1 MNELHIFNE
10 KTYEKYK
17 LIRNVDELSCPLL
30 VSSNENYLNNLNK
43 KILYIGQETNGWL
56 NDYENK
62 EYSINEIENTYY
74 DFIYRGTNDKL
85 FWSFIKNIIGN
96 DNTLINN
103 IIWNN
108 TLIAGKKVGVG
119 CPNSYPELQKLS
131 LEYLLFLYNYF
142 NPEAVILVNGPN
154 NPYYDVTIN
163 FLKQIN
169 SNINKYPTLDNSLII
184 DETKNIFWTYHP
196 SYQNRKNMTEK
207 NKQLIKKIITN

>member
-1 MNELHIFNE
+1 MNELHIFN
-10 KTYEKYK
+10 KKIYEKYK

-30 VSSNENYLNNLNK
+30 VSSNEIYLNNLNK
-43 KILYIGQETNGWL
+43 KILYIGQETNGWI

-62 EYSINEIENTYY
+62 EYFIDEIEQVYY
-74 DFIYRGTNDKL
+74 DFMVKSNYNKP
-85 FWSFIKNIIGN
+85 FWQFIKSIIN
-96 DNTLINN
+96 SNKVIDN

-108 TLIAGKKVGVG
+108 TLIAGKRVGIG
-119 CPNSYPELQKLS
+119 CPDNYQELQKLS

-142 NPEAVILVNGPN
+142 NPEVVILVNGPN

-196 SYQNRKNMTEK
+196 SYQNRKNMTDK

>member
-1 MNELHIFNE
+1 MNELHIFN
-10 KTYEKYK
+10 KKIYEKYK

-30 VSSNENYLNNLNK
+30 VSSNEIYLNNLNK
-43 KILYIGQETNGWL
+43 KILYIGQETNGWI

-62 EYSINEIENTYY
+62 EYFIDEIEQVYY
-74 DFIYRGTNDKL
+74 DFMVKSNYNKP
-85 FWSFIKNIIGN
+85 FWQFIKSIIN
-96 DNTLINN
+96 SNKVIDN

-108 TLIAGKKVGVG
+108 TLIAGKRVVIG
-119 CPNSYPELQKLS
+119 CPDNYQELQKLS

-142 NPEAVILVNGPN
+142 NPEVVILVNGPN

-196 SYQNRKNMTEK
+196 SYQNRKNMTDK